1 MMEIK
6 ALEWKE
12 VHEPSFG
19 WRQSKAKGIRDN
31 FTVFR
36 DSYSKRFVLHVNG
49 SPFQM
54 KIGKATDVWYFDAI
68 DEAKAVAESL
78 NSSLIKSWLE

>member
-1 MMEIK
+1 MEIK

-12 VHEPSFG
+12 IHEPSLG
-19 WRQSKAKGIRDN
+19 WRQSKAKGIRDT

-36 DSYSKRFVLHVNG
+36 DSYSKRFVLNVNG
-49 SPFQM
+49 SPLNT
-54 KIGKATDVWYFDAI
+54 KVGKATNVWYFDSI
-68 DEAKAVAESL
+68 NEAKAIAESL